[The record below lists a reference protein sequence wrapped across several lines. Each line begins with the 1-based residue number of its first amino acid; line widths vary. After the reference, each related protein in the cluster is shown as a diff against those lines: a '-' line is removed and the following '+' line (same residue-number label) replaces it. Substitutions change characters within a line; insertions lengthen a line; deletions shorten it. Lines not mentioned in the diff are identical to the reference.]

1 MIKKIFTQLLV
12 LIALTTFNLSL
23 THNHVDFT
31 SDAIQ
36 EISKVEKCDICK
48 LKFSNFNENSIAKS
62 LSNVK
67 DFTLNHFFSNDFLIP
82 KLVILNLDNKSP
94 PPFLS

>member
-23 THNHVDFT
+23 THNHGNFNIDN
-31 SDAIQ
+31 IK
-36 EISKVEKCDICK
+36 EISKVEKCDICI
-48 LKFSNFNENSIAKS
+48 LKYSHFKENSIAKS
-62 LSNVK
+62 LFNLK

-94 PPFLS
+94 PSFLL